1 MQPRGTPSEFDRRRR
16 ASAQGLLAS
25 HACLRAWKLGCFF
38 TCAALHG
45 DSLAAMTAPATPA
58 SVFSSELAARL
69 GLVRDEAICY
79 INGKRH
85 VLPDNKAEV
94 TLLAFLRGP

>member
-1 MQPRGTPSEFDRRRR
+1 
-16 ASAQGLLAS
+16 
-25 HACLRAWKLGCFF
+25 
-38 TCAALHG
+38 
-45 DSLAAMTAPATPA
+45 MTAPATPA